1 MDEFLKTFL
10 EWGGLTTGCLGI
22 AGSIFVYFHSDR
34 KLKAQQKVLNEL
46 QLELLSEERADKK
59 KAHLNVTC
67 QKHGPGSYDLVI
79 ANSGKSAANNVNIKI
94 LTPIFGITPGNDT
107 QDYQSIA
114 PQGVR
119 RNIRL
124 HKTTSDPD
132 EFEIEISWD
141 DEFKINNTKKM
152 VIGYN

>member
-22 AGSIFVYFHSDR
+22 AGSIFVYLRSER
-34 KLKAQQKVLNEL
+34 KLKSQQKQLNEL
-46 QLELLSEERADKK
+46 QLELLSEEREDKK
-59 KAHLNVTC
+59 KAHLNVVC
-67 QKHGPGSYDLVI
+67 QKRAQGSYDLVI
-79 ANSGKSAANNVNIKI
+79 ANSGKSAANNVRLKI
-94 LTPIFGITPGNDT
+94 LTPIFCITPDNNI

-119 RNIRL
+119 KNIRL
-124 HKTTSDPD
+124 HKTTTDPE

-141 DEFKINNTKKM
+141 DEFKINNTEKM

>member
-22 AGSIFVYFHSDR
+22 AGSIFVYLRSDR
-34 KLKAQQKVLNEL
+34 KLKSQQKQLNEL
-46 QLELLSEERADKK
+46 QLELLSEEREDKK
-59 KAHLNVTC
+59 KAHLNVVC
-67 QKHGPGSYDLVI
+67 QKRAQGSYDLII
-79 ANSGKSAANNVNIKI
+79 ANSGKSAANNVRLKI
-94 LTPIFGITPGNDT
+94 LTPIFCITPDNNI

-119 RNIRL
+119 KNIRL
-124 HKTTSDPD
+124 HKTTTDPE

-141 DEFKINNTKKM
+141 DEFKINNTEKM

>member
-46 QLELLSEERADKK
+46 QPELLSEERADKK

-67 QKHGPGSYDLVI
+67 QKRGPGSYDLVI
-79 ANSGKSAANNVNIKI
+79 ANSGKSTANNVSIKI
-94 LTPIFGITPGNDT
+94 LTPIFGITPGNDA